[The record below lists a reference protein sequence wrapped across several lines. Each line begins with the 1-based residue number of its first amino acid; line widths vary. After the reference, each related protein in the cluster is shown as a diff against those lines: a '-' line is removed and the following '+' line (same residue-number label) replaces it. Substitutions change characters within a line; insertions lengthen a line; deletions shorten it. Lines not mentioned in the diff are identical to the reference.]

1 MWTRVQRSRSTR
13 MTMTH
18 DFSPLA
24 LACREGSGGSI
35 SRGARPAYADRSLRA
50 VLLDRGSAALL
61 PHQFRTSLAGRRRY
75 SSPKA
80 AATPLAR

>member
-24 LACREGSGGSI
+24 LACREGSGGGI
-35 SRGARPAYADRSLRA
+35 SRGARPACADRSLRA
-50 VLLDRGSAALL
+50 VLLS
-61 PHQFRTSLAGRRRY
+61 
-75 SSPKA
+75 
-80 AATPLAR
+80 